1 VEVNANISAVLHP
14 GIVLDYMIVDKQSKQ
29 VVQAPNKH
37 PTRNTMAI
45 LSKAAQSNYE
55 KLISSTNSRLTDM
68 DDGSSQET
76 TNTIPSSP
84 SPNNNLPPPP
94 ITVGN
99 KRPFSDHNEQNPVVV
114 MPQTFRMA
122 PPPPPPMQISASPIL
137 PAVQITLT
145 PPNQTV
151 TNDKPSF
158 MRPGI
163 LHLQF
168 VSRHFTASDQ
178 TRAGCKPLFCSEAMY
193 LERQRKK
200 MLLAEQ
206 NSVFSSAAQLMSS
219 FGSTNNSDEIVLLS
233 GNTTVNASNQSNELV
248 RCFVPVQNMLKS
260 NPPTPQCSMDDI
272 RVIASSSEKDVIDT
286 LVGMSK

>member
-1 VEVNANISAVLHP
+1 
-14 GIVLDYMIVDKQSKQ
+14 
-29 VVQAPNKH
+29 
-37 PTRNTMAI
+37 
-45 LSKAAQSNYE
+45 
-55 KLISSTNSRLTDM
+55 
-68 DDGSSQET
+68 
-76 TNTIPSSP
+76 
-84 SPNNNLPPPP
+84 
-94 ITVGN
+94 
-99 KRPFSDHNEQNPVVV
+99 
-114 MPQTFRMA
+114 
-122 PPPPPPMQISASPIL
+122 
-137 PAVQITLT
+137 
-145 PPNQTV
+145 
-151 TNDKPSF
+151 
-158 MRPGI
+158 
-163 LHLQF
+163 
-168 VSRHFTASDQ
+168 
-178 TRAGCKPLFCSEAMY
+178 MY